1 MIVTAEDL
9 AGILVAHKTWVDS
22 GEAQGQRAD
31 LHGAD
36 LAGANLRSVNLRD
49 HGADLSRA
57 ILYKVDLRNADL
69 RYADLMSTDL
79 RDANL
84 TGANL
89 TGANLTGANLTGAN
103 LTGANLRSAN
113 LSSADLGDV
122 KVIQLGPLGSRHDY
136 LVVKQFADGSTEA
149 MTGCFRGSLQELETV
164 MQQTHAEHP
173 QYLVEYTAAL
183 AYCRA
188 VFAEEVA

>member
-9 AGILVAHKTWVDS
+9 AGILVAHKTWIDS

-89 TGANLTGANLTGAN
+89 TGANLTGANL
-103 LTGANLRSAN
+103 RSAN

-149 MTGCFRGSLQELETV
+149 MTGCFRGDLSQLETAV
-164 MQQTHAEHP
+164 QQTYADHP

>member
-79 RDANL
+79 RD
-84 TGANL
+84 
-89 TGANLTGANLTGAN
+89 ANLTGAN

>member
-9 AGILVAHKTWVDS
+9 AGILVAHKTWIDS

-36 LAGANLRSVNLRD
+36 LAGANLR
-49 HGADLSRA
+49 
-57 ILYKVDLRNADL
+57 
-69 RYADLMSTDL
+69 YADLMSTDL
-79 RDANL
+79 RD
-84 TGANL
+84 
-89 TGANLTGANLTGAN
+89 AN

-149 MTGCFRGSLQELETV
+149 MTGCFRGDLSQLETAV
-164 MQQTHAEHP
+164 QQTYADHP

>member
-9 AGILVAHKTWVDS
+9 AGILVAHKTWIDS

-79 RDANL
+79 RD
-84 TGANL
+84 
-89 TGANLTGANLTGAN
+89 ANLTGAN

-188 VFAEEVA
+188 VFAEEDHNCSG

>member
-9 AGILVAHKTWVDS
+9 AGILVAHKTWIDS

-89 TGANLTGANLTGAN
+89 TGV
-103 LTGANLRSAN
+103 NLRSAN

>member
-9 AGILVAHKTWVDS
+9 AGILVAHKTWIDS

-79 RDANL
+79 RD
-84 TGANL
+84 
-89 TGANLTGANLTGAN
+89 AN

>member
-9 AGILVAHKTWVDS
+9 AGILVAHKTWIDS

-79 RDANL
+79 RD
-84 TGANL
+84 
-89 TGANLTGANLTGAN
+89 ANLTGAN